1 MPLTRRFTSS
11 PPYGLAP
18 RLRSY
23 SPLLA
28 AFRRAG
34 DAAKAYAVE
43 AHMAAS
49 GVSPEESE
57 LAALLDV
64 SSRAGDAD
72 KVYEYMHKLRQV
84 VDCVTED
91 TAEVV
96 EAWFRTDNAAVPG
109 MAHWDAVQVKNTIV
123 ASGGGCHRLG
133 WLGSGPWS
141 VKRVSVGADGLCQ
154 GCGCHLARID
164 IDAGETQRFADSV
177 ASLALERETKSN
189 FSQFQVCDS

>member
-1 MPLTRRFTSS
+1 
-11 PPYGLAP
+11 
-18 RLRSY
+18 
-23 SPLLA
+23 
-28 AFRRAG
+28 
-34 DAAKAYAVE
+34 
-43 AHMAAS
+43 
-49 GVSPEESE
+49 
-57 LAALLDV
+57 
-64 SSRAGDAD
+64 
-72 KVYEYMHKLRQV
+72 VYEYMHKLRQV